1 MNRSVLRGP
10 GEVAED
16 QAGPD
21 LARTY
26 SRLREMLG
34 VGFVPTVHRMLGV
47 HEVYLTAATESIGD
61 LIAGDTGE
69 IFAIRAREMAGQAAL
84 SFPEASIPP
93 GADGEAIHAMFD
105 RYNRANPLNLL
116 FTRALLP
123 NGPDD
128 AGKVM
133 GSRQDRPTSF
143 ADPEAVLADV
153 EAAHGGF
160 VKPGLWRE
168 LAEFPGV
175 LTESWLAVSPLA
187 ELPAFQDARSALLD
201 AANSAAADVVPP
213 APLELGLSEEEAASI
228 ETILTWFTRGISA
241 MVVEIE
247 YLRHVTNDRPG
258 D

>member
-1 MNRSVLRGP
+1 MNKSALRGP

-16 QAGPD
+16 QAGPE

-26 SRLREMLG
+26 ARLREMLG
-34 VGFVPTVHRMLGV
+34 VEFVPTVHRMLGM
-47 HEVYLTAATESIGD
+47 HEEYLTAATESVGD
-61 LIAGDTGE
+61 LMAGSSGDE
-69 IFAIRAREMAGQAAL
+69 FAARARDMAHQAAL
-84 SFPEASIPP
+84 SFPEVSISA
-93 GADGEAIHAMFD
+93 GGDAEAINAMLD

-116 FTRALLP
+116 FTRAMLP
-123 NGPDD
+123 EGPADG
-128 AGKVM
+128 GKVM
-133 GSRQDRPTSF
+133 GSRLDQPIDF

-175 LTESWLAVSPLA
+175 LTDSWLAVRALA
-187 ELPAFQDARSALLD
+187 GLPAFQEARSGLLE
-201 AANSAAADVVPP
+201 AASKAAADVAAPVPRD
-213 APLELGLSEEEAASI
+213 LGISDEEAASI
-228 ETILTWFTRGISA
+228 DEILTWFTHGISS

-247 YLRHVTNDRPG
+247 YLRYVINDKPG